1 MATSSIFGQSRP
13 AAFVVR
19 RVAGKGKASY
29 ARSGKAVVRPC
40 GPSQYMHMTKAEAAV
55 FFAACEA
62 PFQPEV
68 NIFENL
74 PEVALW
80 FKK

>member
-1 MATSSIFGQSRP
+1 MATSSISGHSRP

-19 RVAGKGKASY
+19 RVSSKGNTS
-29 ARSGKAVVRPC
+29 P
-40 GPSQYMHMTKAEAAV
+40 MHPVKVPPRRCEQMQMTKQETEV

-62 PFQPEV
+62 PFQAEV
-68 NIFENL
+68 NIFEHL
-74 PEVALW
+74 PEVAQW